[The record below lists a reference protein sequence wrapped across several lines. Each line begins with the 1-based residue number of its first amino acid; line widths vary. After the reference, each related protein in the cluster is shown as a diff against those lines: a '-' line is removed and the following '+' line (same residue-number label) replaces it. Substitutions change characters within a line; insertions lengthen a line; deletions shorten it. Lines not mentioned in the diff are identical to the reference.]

1 MLIRKGDTV
10 EVVAGD
16 DRSRG
21 TTRTIGKVLK
31 VLRSENKVV
40 VEGINKVYKHVRPSQ
55 RNPRGGRLSKEM
67 PINISNVLLV
77 NPDLGRGVRVGTKI
91 NEAGD
96 KVRVCRK
103 TGRELGV
110 IRPAKREQAAGGE

>member
-1 MLIRKGDTV
+1 MLIRRGDLV

-21 TTRTIGKVLK
+21 TKRTIAK
-31 VLRSENKVV
+31 VLRVIPKDNRIV
-40 VEGINKVYKHVRPSQ
+40 VEGVNKVYKHMKPSQ

-67 PINISNVLLV
+67 PIDVSNVLLY
-77 NPDLGRGVRVGTKI
+77 NPDLGRGVRVGVKI

-96 KVRVCRK
+96 KIRYCRK

-110 IRPAKREQAAGGE
+110 ITRNKKTRGGA